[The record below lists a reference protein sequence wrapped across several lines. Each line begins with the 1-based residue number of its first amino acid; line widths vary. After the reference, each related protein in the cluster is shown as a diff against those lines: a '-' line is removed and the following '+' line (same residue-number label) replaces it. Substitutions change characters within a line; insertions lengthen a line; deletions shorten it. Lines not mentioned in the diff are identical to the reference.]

1 MFERLY
7 LREITIQYLVKKC
20 NHQLVRKRQNIYFKT
35 KKDFITCLKLI
46 INELGL
52 CPTSSN
58 NVYFTNNEQALLA
71 FTDVF
76 CFVHAEHNSIKLK
89 LYN

>member
-1 MFERLY
+1 MQSA
-7 LREITIQYLVKKC
+7 TGKKKAKYIF
-20 NHQLVRKRQNIYFKT
+20 QT

-71 FTDVF
+71 FTEVF
-76 CFVHAEHNSIKLK
+76 CFVHAEHNLIKLK